1 MPQIVETDQATL
13 DMLDGLPPVD
23 PELWDEQ
30 GAQIRGMSVGK
41 IRNVAGK
48 GVTIERS
55 IGDITEFP
63 APVQP
68 QVVVKVEN
76 GVLLTEGYD
85 LTIHREAM
93 DIPEM
98 ETTPVELENQ
108 LYGESGD
115 RLEPEGRQ
123 LSNVRKKGIGRIKW
137 RADYHPPV
145 RRR

>member
-85 LTIHREAM
+85 LSVHREIM
-93 DIPEM
+93 DIPPM
-98 ETTPVELENQ
+98 ETTSAELEDQ
-108 LYGESGD
+108 LYSESGD